1 MKKKWKILFSAAG
14 LAAAAG
20 ILLSLHFLTASPS
33 AKAVNAAPASSSSS
47 PASAA
52 SSSSPAAE
60 STSSSVRQDLPPTGS
75 HPEDVPTEALNPK
88 QKVAY
93 LTFDDGPSSMT
104 PQLLSTLADCKVK
117 ATFFVVGLQ
126 AEAFPGALKQIA
138 QQGHTIGVHSWTHQ
152 YPYIYKNTQNF
163 LQDFNQLK
171 DYIYQQTGTMPNICR
186 FPGGTNN
193 TVFRHYNNGPIM
205 SDIVSLVHGMGF
217 EYYDWNVSSGE
228 ASAVPPSKDVIV
240 NRVVSQCKNVNTAVI
255 LFHDTENKGYV
266 AAVPEIVAKLR
277 SMGFAFETLS
287 PSNPPKFRAAAV
299 QFKPAAPRSVPT
311 APAVPAPAAKEN
323 QP

>member
-1 MKKKWKILFSAAG
+1 MKKKWKILLSAAG

-20 ILLSLHFLTASPS
+20 ILLSIHFLTAAPA
-33 AKAVNAAPASSSSS
+33 AKAVDAAPAS
-47 PASAA
+47 
-52 SSSSPAAE
+52 AAE
-60 STSSSVRQDLPPTGS
+60 SAPPAVRQDRPPVGILP
-75 HPEDVPTEALNPK
+75 EEVPAEAQNPK

-104 PQLLSTLADCKVK
+104 PQLLSTLDNCRVK

-126 AEAFPGALKQIA
+126 AETFPGALKQIA

-171 DYIYQQTGTMPNICR
+171 DYIYKQTGTMPNICR

-193 TVFRHYNNGPIM
+193 TVFRHYNSGAIM
-205 SDIVSLVHGMGF
+205 SDIVGLVHGMGF

-228 ASAVPPSKDVIV
+228 ASAVPPSKDMIV
-240 NRVVSQCKNVNTAVI
+240 KRVVSQCKNKNTAVI
-255 LFHDTENKGYV
+255 LFHDTENRGYV
-266 AAVPEIVAKLR
+266 TAVPEIVAQLR
-277 SMGFAFETLS
+277 SMGFDFETLS

-299 QFKPAAPRSVPT
+299 QFKPAAPRGVPA
-311 APAVPAPAAKEN
+311 APAAPAPAAKEN